1 MVSRPQDASG
11 MRAREIALPMTG
23 PVSARPEATVLVVDD
38 DASMRDAIGSL
49 VRSVGLRLETFAT
62 ARDFMRR
69 KKTEGPACMV
79 LDVRLPGLSG
89 LELQRELAAANQTTP
104 IIFITGYGDI
114 PMSVT
119 AMKAGAVEFLPKP
132 FRAQDLLDA
141 IQQAIA
147 QDTAAFLRRAEIAAL
162 RARYENLTPREREV
176 MALAAAGLLNK
187 HIADHLGTSEI
198 TVKLQ
203 RSEVMRKLAAATVVD
218 LARMAEKLGLA
229 V

>member
-1 MVSRPQDASG
+1 
-11 MRAREIALPMTG
+11 MTG